1 MVDFNTL
8 RGIDEYREAF
18 PTVFDGMSDA
28 DAKRVVSSVHSSV
41 LSGWEPST
49 DAVQRTADRIL
60 RDGPS
65 SLTSEEVDA
74 LVSQLSTAEPRTEN

>member
-8 RGIDEYREAF
+8 KGIDGYREAF

-28 DAKRVVSSVHSSV
+28 DAKRVVSPVHSSV

-49 DAVQRTADRIL
+49 DAVQRTANRIL

-65 SLTSEEVDA
+65 SLTSEEIDA